1 MRVLAIFA
9 TLLALTYAG
18 PSLEQR
24 QQGKNCKEVHSPD
37 TCGAHGLVKCDG
49 SGSFLVCCER
59 CY

>member
-1 MRVLAIFA
+1 MRILTIFA
-9 TLLALTYAG
+9 TLLALAYAG

-49 SGSFLVCCER
+49 SGSFLER